1 MPRDVVV
8 VDGVRTPYCRVNTDL
23 KDVSAVDLGRIPS
36 VELFAR
42 TGLGP
47 ERLDE
52 VIFGNIATPVDA
64 ANIAR
69 VIALRA
75 GIPESVPAFT
85 VGRNCGSGAESI
97 ADAFLRI
104 RGGYAEMVLA
114 GGVESM
120 SAIPLLFGEPAKRK
134 FLGMLGAKSL
144 PARIAAAAKFRP
156 ADFKPVVGLELGL
169 TDPVCDLNMGQTAEV
184 LAKEFGISREEQD
197 AYALRSHQRAAAA
210 RAKLAEEIVPVPIPP
225 DYGRLATVDNGVREN
240 QTMEALAKLKPYFD
254 RKFGTV
260 TAGNSSQITDGGA
273 AVVVASLEAAR
284 GYGVRPLGYV
294 RGFGFAGT
302 DPARMGLGPALATPI
317 ALKRAGLAWEDVGL
331 VELNEAFAAQV
342 LACARVWNSAEW
354 ATRHGSTR
362 IGELD
367 LERTNVNGGAI
378 ALGHPVGSTGTR
390 QVITLLREMRR
401 RQVQFGL
408 ATMCIGGGQG
418 GAIVVEL
425 AS

>member
-1 MPRDVVV
+1 MPRDVAII
-8 VDGVRTPYCRVNTDL
+8 DGTRTPYCRVNTDL
-23 KDVSAVDLGRIPS
+23 KDVSAVDLGRIAS

-42 TGLGP
+42 TGFDP
-47 ERLDE
+47 ARLDE
-52 VIFGNIATPVDA
+52 VIFGNIATPADA

-75 GIPESVPAFT
+75 GVPESVPAFT

-97 ADAFLRI
+97 AGAFLRI
-104 RGGYAEMVLA
+104 QAGFNEAVLA

-120 SAIPLLFGEPAKRK
+120 SAIPLLYSEKAKAK
-134 FLGMLGAKSL
+134 FLRMFSAKS
-144 PARIAAAAKFRP
+144 AAQTMAAAARFRP
-156 ADFKPVVGLELGL
+156 SDFKPVAGLELGL

-184 LAKEFGISREEQD
+184 LAKEFHLTREEQD
-197 AYALRSHQRAAAA
+197 AYALRSHQRATAA

-225 DYGRLATVDNGVREN
+225 DYGRLAMTDNGVREN
-240 QTMEALAKLKPYFD
+240 QTMEALGKLKPYFD

-273 AVVVASLEAAR
+273 AVLVMSKEAAR
-284 GYGVRPLGYV
+284 GFGLKPLGYV

-317 ALKRAGLAWEDVGL
+317 ALRRARIAWSDIGL

-342 LACARVWNSAEW
+342 LACAKVWGSEEW
-354 ATRHGSTR
+354 ARRHGSEP

-367 LERTNVNGGAI
+367 FERTNVNGGAI

-390 QVITLLREMRR
+390 LVLTLLKEMRR
-401 RQVQFGL
+401 RGVQFGL

>member
-1 MPRDVVV
+1 MARDVVI
-8 VDGVRTPYCRVNTDL
+8 VDGMRTPYCRVNTDL

-47 ERLDE
+47 EHLDE
-52 VIFGNIATPVDA
+52 VIFGNIATPADA

-75 GIPESVPAFT
+75 GVPESVPAFT

-97 ADAFLRI
+97 AGAFLRI
-104 RGGYAEMVLA
+104 RGGFNETILA

-120 SAIPLLFGEPAKRK
+120 SAIPLMYSNAAKEK
-134 FLGMLGAKSL
+134 FLGVFTAKSV

-156 ADFKPVVGLELGL
+156 ADFKPVAGLELGL
-169 TDPVCDLNMGQTAEV
+169 TDPVCELNMGQTAEV
-184 LAKEFGISREEQD
+184 LAKEFHISREEQD
-197 AYALRSHQRAAAA
+197 AYALRSHQRATAA

-225 DYGRLATVDNGVREN
+225 DYGRLAMIDNGVREN
-240 QTMEALAKLKPYFD
+240 QSLGALAKLKPYFD

-273 AVVVASLEAAR
+273 AVIVASLDAAR
-284 GYGVRPLGYV
+284 GFGLKPLGYV
-294 RGFGFAGT
+294 RAFGFAGT

-317 ALKRAGLAWEDVGL
+317 ALKRAGLRWADIGL

-342 LACARVWNSAEW
+342 LACQRVWNSAEW
-354 ATRHGSTR
+354 ASRHDSEP

-367 LERTNVNGGAI
+367 LDRTNVNGGAI

-390 QVITLLREMRR
+390 QVLTLLGEMRR
-401 RQVQFGL
+401 QQVQFGL

-425 AS
+425 A

>member
-1 MPRDVVV
+1 MSRDVVL
-8 VDGVRTPYCRVNTDL
+8 VDGVRTPYCRANTDL
-23 KDVSAVDLGRIPS
+23 RDVPAVDLGRIPS

-42 TGLGP
+42 TGLAP
-47 ERLDE
+47 ERIDE
-52 VIFGNIATPVDA
+52 AIFGNIATPVDA

-75 GIPESVPAFT
+75 GVPESVPAFT
-85 VGRNCGSGAESI
+85 VGRNCGSGAEAI

-104 RGGYAEMVLA
+104 RGGFGEVMLA

-120 SAIPLLFGEPAKRK
+120 SQIPLLFGEPAKRK
-134 FLGMLGAKSL
+134 FLGVFGAKSAG
-144 PARIAAAAKFRP
+144 ARIRAAARFRP

-184 LAKEFGISREEQD
+184 LAKDFGISREEQD
-197 AYALRSHQRAAAA
+197 AYALRSHQRATAA
-210 RAKLAEEIVPVPIPP
+210 RAKLAEEIVPVPVPP
-225 DYGRLATVDNGVREN
+225 RYDRLATIDNGVREN
-240 QTMEALAKLKPYFD
+240 QTMEALAKLRPFFD

-273 AVVVASLEAAR
+273 AVLVASLQAAR
-284 GYGVRPLGYV
+284 GYGLRPIGYV
-294 RGFGFAGT
+294 RSFAFAGT
-302 DPARMGLGPALATPI
+302 DPARMGLGPALAVPI
-317 ALKRAGLAWEDVGL
+317 ALKRAGIAWKDVGL

-354 ATRHGSTR
+354 HAKHDSEP

-367 LERTNVNGGAI
+367 FERTNVNGGAI

-390 QVITLLREMRR
+390 LVITLLREMRR
-401 RQVQFGL
+401 RQVQFGI

-418 GAIVVEL
+418 GAVVVEL

>member
-1 MPRDVVV
+1 MARDVVV
-8 VDGVRTPYCRVNTDL
+8 VDGVRTPYCRANTDL

-36 VELFAR
+36 AELFAR
-42 TGLGP
+42 TGLDP
-47 ERLDE
+47 EHVDE
-52 VIFGNIATPVDA
+52 AIFGNIATPVDA

-75 GIPESVPAFT
+75 GVPERVPAFT

-104 RGGYAEMVLA
+104 RGGFGETILA

-120 SAIPLLFGEPAKRK
+120 SNIPLLFGDSAKRK
-134 FLGMLGAKSL
+134 FTAMFTAKTG
-144 PARIAAAAKFRP
+144 PERMAAAARLRP
-156 ADFKPVVGLELGL
+156 KDFKPVVGLELGL
-169 TDPVCDLNMGQTAEV
+169 TDPVCDLNMGQTAEI
-184 LAKEFGISREEQD
+184 LAKEFRIGREEQD

-210 RAKLAEEIVPVPIPP
+210 RAKLAEEIVSVPVPPAY
-225 DYGRLATVDNGVREN
+225 DRLATADNGVREK

-273 AVVVASLEAAR
+273 AVLVASLEAAR
-284 GYGVRPLGYV
+284 GFGLKPLGYV
-294 RGFGFAGT
+294 RSFGFAGT
-302 DPARMGLGPALATPI
+302 DPARMGLGPALAVPV
-317 ALKRAGLAWEDVGL
+317 ALKRAGISWKDVGL

-342 LACARVWNSAEW
+342 LACARVWGSPEWHAE
-354 ATRHGSTR
+354 HGSEP
-362 IGELD
+362 IGEID
-367 LERTNVNGGAI
+367 FDRTNVNGGAI

-390 QVITLLREMRR
+390 LVITLLREMRR
-401 RQVQFGL
+401 RQVQFGV